1 MGRTPIWLCLRVSV
15 ALALVLVLM
24 TPLTAAADDARRD
37 LPPNFVA
44 QHLGGPIANFVLPP
58 GGTSGPMSATSPVTA
73 FRFKLQGTI
82 AVNGVPDGGTLA
94 FTAIGEASGTNRVHM
109 LLTVSGTGIPTPQA
123 AEISLIGNDSYF
135 RTLTPGVS
143 GAGQWIKADST
154 GTTNGF
160 GTTSATMPSDLLNG
174 SALLASSPGLQT
186 LSDETVNNTLTTHVH
201 MNADARS
208 ASDTF
213 AGTGITLLQ
222 AAFDA
227 YIGKSDGKVH
237 RFMLGASAQIDL
249 ATLADLFN
257 TGSSAATAPPPTGT
271 AIITFTLAMDFTD
284 FNDATIAITPPASAI
299 PLAQF
304 GTTAGG
310 FPTSTGTTPSVLPP
324 PRVLLPP
331 SGIPAAS
338 ATTTGKP

>member
-1 MGRTPIWLCLRVSV
+1 MGRTPIVLRVGV

-24 TPLTAAADDARRD
+24 TPLTATADDARRD

-58 GGTSGPMSATSPVTA
+58 GGTSGPTSATSPVTA
-73 FRFKLQGTI
+73 FRFKLKGTI

-94 FTAIGEASGTNRVHM
+94 FTAIGEASGANRVHM

-123 AEISLIGNDSYF
+123 AEISLIDNDSYF

-143 GAGQWIKADST
+143 GVGQWIKTDS
-154 GTTNGF
+154 TNGF
-160 GTTSATMPSDLLNG
+160 GTTSAAMPSDLLNG
-174 SALLASSPGLQT
+174 SALLTSSPELQT
-186 LSDETVNNTLTTHVH
+186 LPDETVDSTLTTHIR
-201 MNADARS
+201 MSADARS

-237 RFMLGASAQIDL
+237 RFVLGASARIDL
-249 ATLADLFN
+249 ATLADVFN
-257 TGSSAATAPPPTGT
+257 TGGSAATAPPPTGT
-271 AIITFTLAMDFTD
+271 AITTFTLAMDFTD
-284 FNDATIAITPPASAI
+284 FNDATIVITPPVSAI
-299 PLAQF
+299 SLAQF

-310 FPTSTGTTPSVLPP
+310 FAASTGTGTTPAVLPP
-324 PRVLLPP
+324 TRVLLPP
-331 SGIPAAS
+331 SGVPAAS
-338 ATTTGKP
+338 ATGKP

>member
-1 MGRTPIWLCLRVSV
+1 MGRTPIGLRVSI

-24 TPLTAAADDARRD
+24 TPLTATADDARRD

-44 QHLGGPIANFVLPP
+44 QHLGAPIANFVLPP
-58 GGTSGPMSATSPVTA
+58 GGTSGPISATSPVTA
-73 FRFKLQGTI
+73 FRFKLRGTI

-94 FTAIGEASGTNRVHM
+94 FTAIGEALGANRVHM
-109 LLTVSGTGIPTPQA
+109 LLTVSGTGLPTPQA

-135 RTLTPGVS
+135 RMLTPGIS

-154 GTTNGF
+154 NGF
-160 GTTSATMPSDLLNG
+160 GTTSAAMPSDLLNG
-174 SALLASSPGLQT
+174 SALLTSAPGLQT
-186 LSDETVNNTLTTHVH
+186 LPDKTVDSTLTTHVR
-201 MNADARS
+201 MSTDASS

-222 AAFDA
+222 AAVDA

-237 RFMLGASAQIDL
+237 RFVLGASARIDL

-257 TGSSAATAPPPTGT
+257 TGGSAATAPPSTGT
-271 AIITFTLAMDFTD
+271 AITTFTLAMDFTD
-284 FNDATIAITPPASAI
+284 FNDATIAIAPPANAI

-310 FPTSTGTTPSVLPP
+310 FATSTGTTPLVLPS

-331 SGIPAAS
+331 SGVPAAS
-338 ATTTGKP
+338 ATATTTTTGKP